1 MQEEMW
7 EEKSR
12 GRNTP
17 FFPHQIIPVS
27 LHSVFSVQEADFFS
41 LSFRCHNRMAL
52 PVFLHCQK

>member
-17 FFPHQIIPVS
+17 FFSPRQIIPVS
-27 LHSVFSVQEADFFS
+27 LHSVFSVQETDFS
-41 LSFRCHNRMAL
+41 LFPSVAIIG
-52 PVFLHCQK
+52 